1 MKKLLMEKL
10 AKAKKY
16 INKKNEDEI
25 WLKKTQN
32 GWNLKKKTI
41 LKMMSNKISSN
52 EKNKDQIWNIKQI
65 TGGEIEKHF

>member
-1 MKKLLMEKL
+1 LQKQKNILTKTMRMKFDW
-10 AKAKKY
+10 KKPKMDG
-16 INKKNEDEI
+16 I
-25 WLKKTQN
+25 
-32 GWNLKKKTI
+32 LKKKTI